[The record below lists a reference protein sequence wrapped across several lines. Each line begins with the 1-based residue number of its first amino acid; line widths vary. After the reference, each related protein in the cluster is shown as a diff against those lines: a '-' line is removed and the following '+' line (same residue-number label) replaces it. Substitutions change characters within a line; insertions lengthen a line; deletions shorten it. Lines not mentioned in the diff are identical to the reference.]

1 MEVYIEKLS
10 ECQKREN
17 QLREERVALIRAH
30 EKALEELNTQIEAI
44 FRQRN
49 HILEQFKGFLEPN
62 DATETPGNKPQQVE
76 PERPKLRHLPR
87 ANTIVESFDA
97 NYLSAATTPVSVSS
111 TPSPTYHSVGTV
123 SPVAPEE
130 PARPMPAPARPYKFV
145 HRLKPSKSD
154 GSLLSGPSA
163 LTVQS
168 PTTTQIE
175 SMLSKVR
182 TNVHSLDSK
191 TMSQCIDL
199 LSSRITKD
207 RKESTDGGGGG
218 AGAGAGEELLYLPT
232 PTPTSMP
239 ANLELIKP
247 LVPEIQRPP
256 VEGKSFSIIKLPKH
270 D

>member
-17 QLREERVALIRAH
+17 RLREERVALIRAH
-30 EKALEELNTQIEAI
+30 EKALEELNSQIEAI

-62 DATETPGNKPQQVE
+62 EAINTTSNLTQDNKVTAVE
-76 PERPKLRHLPR
+76 VDKPKTGSRSLTR
-87 ANTIVESFDA
+87 ANTTVESIDSNF
-97 NYLSAATTPVSVSS
+97 LSATPVSVSS

-123 SPVAPEE
+123 SPVAPAEE
-130 PARPMPAPARPYKFV
+130 PSLPLPAPLRAFKFV

-154 GSLLSGPSA
+154 GSLLSSSSA

-182 TNVHSLDSK
+182 NNEHSLDSK
-191 TMSQCIDL
+191 TMSQCINL

-207 RKESTDGGGGG
+207 RKESIDS
-218 AGAGAGEELLYLPT
+218 AREALYLPT

-239 ANLELIKP
+239 AHLELIKP
-247 LVPEIQRPP
+247 LVPEIQRSQ
-256 VEGKSFSIIKLPKH
+256 VEGKYFIIKLFGNNSI
-270 D
+270 